1 MSTLKHLAVRGSDIL
16 VAKDSIN
23 PDQTILA
30 DCWLHPALPPDFL
43 ALADDHCPLSLA
55 TSQNRSMVH
64 SFSVDQE
71 PAADCKWLPLRDLV
85 YRLPEDNWLPAA
97 RAMAFANWHRGN
109 RFCAR
114 CGAAMAD
121 AAQTAVAGTAAAA
134 TVSLSGSPG
143 AQSGS
148 PSPAASPVQGFSSSI
163 APAAAAVAGPAAA
176 TGSTPAA
183 TAAGL
188 VSAAAAAEPGELALR
203 CTGCGQLLFPR
214 ISPAILAVVV
224 KDGKLLLARN
234 AANKQGFWSLIAG
247 FMEPGERFEDCVR
260 REVREEVGI
269 EVRVDGY
276 LGSQPWP
283 FPDQLMIGFSAS
295 WVSGE
300 LQPDGIEIAEAGWFA
315 ADQLPPVPRSGSLS
329 RRLIDQA
336 CKLLAN
342 S

>member
-1 MSTLKHLAVRGSDIL
+1 MNTLKHLAVRGSDIL
-16 VAKDSIN
+16 VATDSIN
-23 PDQTILA
+23 PDQTVPV
-30 DCWLHPALPPDFL
+30 DCWLHPVLPAEFL
-43 ALADDHCPLSLA
+43 ALAEDHCPLSLA
-55 TSQNRSMVH
+55 VTPSRYVVH
-64 SFSVDQE
+64 SFSVDQLS
-71 PAADCKWLPLRDLV
+71 PANCSWLPLRDLV
-85 YRLPEDNWLPAA
+85 YRLPEESWLPAA
-97 RAMAFANWHRGN
+97 RAMAYANWHRGN

-121 AAQTAVAGTAAAA
+121 AAQTAAAGTAAAA
-134 TVSLSGSPG
+134 TVWLSGSPG
-143 AQSGS
+143 AAAEAPTALPTPPSAVSPGSGS
-148 PSPAASPVQGFSSSI
+148 GSSVE
-163 APAAAAVAGPAAA
+163 AAAVPKAAPFA
-176 TGSTPAA
+176 
-183 TAAGL
+183 
-188 VSAAAAAEPGELALR
+188 SAALAAAEPGELALR

-234 AANKQGFWSLIAG
+234 AANKQGFWSLVAG

-269 EVRVDGY
+269 EVQVDGY

-283 FPDQLMIGFSAS
+283 FPDQLMVGFSAS

-300 LQPDGIEIAEAGWFA
+300 LKPDGIEIAEALWFA
-315 ADQLPPVPRSGSLS
+315 PDQLPPVPRSGSLS

-336 CKLLAN
+336 CKKLSA